1 LITGEPV
8 ADAAVMVGAATA
20 EAEVKSHGEVTS
32 DLPMEFASICD
43 LFRGQPATPLSMVD
57 PS

>member
-1 LITGEPV
+1 
-8 ADAAVMVGAATA
+8 MVGAATA

-43 LFRGQPATPLSMVD
+43 LFRGQPATLLSMVD
-57 PS
+57 LS

>member
-1 LITGEPV
+1 MITGEPV

-43 LFRGQPATPLSMVD
+43 LFRGQPATLLSMVD
-57 PS
+57 LS